1 MAVSIYIHTK
11 SAQGFHF
18 PHILS
23 SIVCRFFFFMIVI
36 LTGVRCYFIVV
47 LICISLII
55 RVVEHLSMC
64 FLAMY
69 LFWRNLYL
77 CLPLIFL
84 LGVCFIDTELHEL
97 FILEMNPLSVALF
110 ANIELSIL
118 DYALQSSPE
127 QINKIM

>member
-1 MAVSIYIHTK
+1 
-11 SAQGFHF
+11 
-18 PHILS
+18 
-23 SIVCRFFFFMIVI
+23 
-36 LTGVRCYFIVV
+36 
-47 LICISLII
+47 
-55 RVVEHLSMC
+55 MC
-64 FLAMY
+64 LLAMY

-77 CLPLIFL
+77 DLPPTFW